1 MVRSFKFNSFINI
14 INPDLIR
21 VAFAFFLDPG
31 ILIRIFRIN
40 RIQEKILSRY
50 VYYTEIAFSIFSLF
64 FSSTTMFIWIEK
76 NCRILMRTTFNPDP
90 RFL

>member
-21 VAFAFFLDPG
+21 VAFAFFW

-64 FSSTTMFIWIEK
+64 FSSTIMFTWIEK